1 MVEGHKFRKDFILQG
16 IDKSGYKYLK
26 KSLTADRNMVK
37 IEKRHSFD
45 ALVKVWMKKIN
56 NAEIEVAT
64 TLAGYI
70 AKNLSKKLK
79 FKTCPKY

>member
-45 ALVKVWMKKIN
+45 ALVKVWMKK
-56 NAEIEVAT
+56 
-64 TLAGYI
+64 
-70 AKNLSKKLK
+70 K
-79 FKTCPKY
+79 